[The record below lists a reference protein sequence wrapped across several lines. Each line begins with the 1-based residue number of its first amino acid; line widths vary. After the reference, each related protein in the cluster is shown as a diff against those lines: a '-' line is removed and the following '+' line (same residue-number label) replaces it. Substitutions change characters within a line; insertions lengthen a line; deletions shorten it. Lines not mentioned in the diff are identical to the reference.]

1 MAAHQGAARGPGRS
15 PWPPVALGRLPRRS
29 ARPGGGRAVGRGA
42 RRLVVTAD
50 VDVRPVR
57 FGASVGALA
66 PFMMVE
72 ALAGDAVVTSTGGP
86 GVLAALGAG
95 VVF

>member
-1 MAAHQGAARGPGRS
+1 M
-15 PWPPVALGRLPRRS
+15 
-29 ARPGGGRAVGRGA
+29 
-42 RRLVVTAD
+42 TAD